1 MIHPNPP
8 IYGQMK
14 IEKLSWV
21 QYLLLTSQRIWR
33 GELDLP
39 PHFHCLCAW
48 TLIGASFP
56 SLFSS
61 ISTVI
66 WTSLNPYPHHRCLK
80 IPTMSWNLT
89 LMNFCAVKDLNVRKP
104 NKFKVSK
111 VSECTVETNFSR
123 IFCSSSS
130 SSRKVFSSCYLK
142 IKTNVPRSGLS

>member
-39 PHFHCLCAW
+39 PHLHCLCAW

-80 IPTMSWNLT
+80 NLTMSSNLT
-89 LMNFCAVKDLNVRKP
+89 LMNFCAVKDLNVSAP
-104 NKFKVSK
+104 NKIKVSK
-111 VSECTVETNFSR
+111 VSDVLFRLILVR

-142 IKTNVPRSGLS
+142 IKTGVPRTEL

>member
-1 MIHPNPP
+1 ME
-8 IYGQMK
+8 
-14 IEKLSWV
+14 IEKASWV
-21 QYLLLTSQRIWR
+21 HYLLLTSRRIWR

-39 PHFHCLCAW
+39 PHLHCLCAW
-48 TLIGASFP
+48 TLTGASFP

-66 WTSLNPYPHHRCLK
+66 WTSLNPYPHHRCLN

-89 LMNFCAVKDLNVRKP
+89 LMNFCAVKDLNVSAP
-104 NKFKVSK
+104 NKIKVSK
-111 VSECTVETNFSR
+111 VSDVLFRLILVR

-130 SSRKVFSSCYLK
+130 SSRKTFSSCYLK

>member
-80 IPTMSWNLT
+80 NLTMSSNLT
-89 LMNFCAVKDLNVRKP
+89 LMNFCAVKDLNVSAP
-104 NKFKVSK
+104 NKIKVSK
-111 VSECTVETNFSR
+111 VSDVLFRLILVR

-142 IKTNVPRSGLS
+142 IKTGVPRTEL